1 MNLAAAAPDL
11 FICQLWRDYLNLSHA
26 AYMEL
31 TASPVSDASRAAD
44 LPDGLK
50 REVMRSVEIPDPPV
64 LIVSA
69 SEEPESRGQR
79 RVISTSF
86 MLRGWLKSSEAGTPQ
101 STLMSTREEI
111 SQMVA
116 AACRRCLNGAA
127 FDAWLASLPAE
138 RRAGWAVLKTVHG
151 AIAKPVIN
159 EAKATLLH
167 GFAVKQWF
175 RMELGEPPP

>member
-11 FICQLWRDYLNLSHA
+11 FVCQLWHDYLSLNHA
-26 AYMEL
+26 AYMAL
-31 TASPVSDASRAAD
+31 TGSPVSDASRAAD
-44 LPDGLK
+44 LPDGLN

-101 STLMSTREEI
+101 TTLMSTREEM
-111 SQMVA
+111 SQRVVA
-116 AACRRCLNGAA
+116 AQRRCQNAAA
-127 FDAWLASLPAE
+127 FEAWLTTLPAE

-151 AIAKPVIN
+151 AIVKPVIN
-159 EAKATLLH
+159 EAKGTLLH
-167 GFAVKQWF
+167 GFALKQWF
-175 RMELGEPPP
+175 RMELGELPA